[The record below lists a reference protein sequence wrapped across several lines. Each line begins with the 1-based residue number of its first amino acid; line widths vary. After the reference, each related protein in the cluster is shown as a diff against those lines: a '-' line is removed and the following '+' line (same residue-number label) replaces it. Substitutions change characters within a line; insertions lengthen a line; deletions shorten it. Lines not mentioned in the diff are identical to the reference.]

1 MALSLNAE
9 QKSVKSIFLNE
20 EQYIIPS
27 FQRPYSWEYEQCLQL
42 YTDLTSAYRENRDYF
57 VGNIILAKGDDSPSR
72 LYLVDGQQ
80 RLITLWL
87 ILKVLYTLYPEMR
100 ILGKL
105 VSIEAW
111 EGEDSEKKIISEIF
125 ENDDD
130 GILLEIHRSQML
142 DAWMGSYVNK
152 SGGVDENKCGDRI
165 IANYLWLYIWFRDY
179 QQRSAERCKD
189 FIKFLLER
197 VYLLPIELTG
207 STIDDAC
214 GKALTIFETINN
226 RGMNLA
232 DADIFKARLYNKAAL
247 IHQSD
252 DFIQRWIDFKTE
264 CDRQGYG
271 IDEIFRFYSHI
282 IRGKEGISGSEK
294 NLRDFFLNE
303 DFSPLHGSYVEFMD
317 SLMKI
322 LELLD
327 YLSEM
332 TVSDSRVAPWLQ
344 VLGAYTNQYPKYAVL
359 NYLYVNGYGDENEEN
374 FIGFLKQLIRYVYSM
389 GSTATVKFDIYSAI
403 KRTSCHE
410 EVTFPVKPIIDW
422 ELITSGRLRT
432 GFALLAHYLQ
442 EGNAPLP
449 KYTIDRVVK
458 RADWDSLAGRPQDAI
473 YESMANQQ
481 GNLVVVPKLK
491 RGPLDVRLSSYGVN
505 SAISYGYIL
514 ERNEKLLV
522 ILKKFMT
529 AYGQD

>member
-9 QKSVKSIFLNE
+9 QKSVKGIFLNE

-42 YTDLTSAYRENRDYF
+42 YTDLNNAYREDRDYF
-57 VGNIILAKGDDSPSR
+57 VGNIILAKGDESPSK
-72 LYLVDGQQ
+72 LHLVDGQQ

-87 ILKVLYTLYPEMR
+87 ILKVLYNLYPEMR

-111 EGEDSEKKIISEIF
+111 EGENSEKKITSEIF

-130 GILLEIHRSQML
+130 GTLQKIHQSQTL
-142 DAWMGSYVNK
+142 NIWINTYVNK
-152 SGGVDENKCGDRI
+152 GGGVDENKCNDRI
-165 IANYLWLYIWFRDY
+165 IANYLWFYTWFKNY
-179 QQRSAERCKD
+179 QQRSVEKCKN

-207 STIDDAC
+207 PTIDDAC

-247 IHQSD
+247 TRQSD
-252 DFIQRWIDFKTE
+252 DFIQRWIEFKAE

-271 IDEIFRFYSHI
+271 MDEIFRFYSHI

-322 LELLD
+322 LELSD
-327 YLSEM
+327 YLSET
-332 TVSDSRVAPWLQ
+332 TVSASRIAPWLQ
-344 VLGAYTNQYPKYAVL
+344 ILEAYTNQYPKYAVL
-359 NYLYVNGYGDENEEN
+359 NYLYVNGYENTDE
-374 FIGFLKQLIRYVYSM
+374 FIGFLKQLVRYVYSM
-389 GSTATVKFDIYSAI
+389 GSTTTVKFDIYSAI
-403 KRTSCHE
+403 KRTSWNE
-410 EVTFPVKPIIDW
+410 EVTFPVKPIAEW
-422 ELITSGRLRT
+422 ELHTSGRLRT
-432 GFALLAHYLQ
+432 GFALLAYYLQ
-442 EGNAPLP
+442 DKDPLP
-449 KYTIDRVVK
+449 KYAIDRLIK
-458 RADWDSLAGRPQDAI
+458 RTDWESLPEQPQKDLYDSI
-473 YESMANQQ
+473 ANQQ
-481 GNLVVVPKLK
+481 GNLLVVPKLK
-491 RGPLDVRLSSYGVN
+491 RGNLFTRLSAYRIEPTVSYK
-505 SAISYGYIL
+505 YIL
-514 ERNEKLLV
+514 ERNEQQLV
-522 ILKKFMT
+522 LLKKFM
-529 AYGQD
+529 ADYE

>member
-42 YTDLTSAYRENRDYF
+42 YTDLTNAYRKNHDYF
-57 VGNIILAKGDDSPSR
+57 VGNIILAKSDDSPSK
-72 LYLVDGQQ
+72 LHLVDGQQ

-87 ILKVLYTLYPEMR
+87 ILKILYGLYPEMR

-105 VSIEAW
+105 VSIESW
-111 EGEDSEKKIISEIF
+111 EGENSENKITSEIF
-125 ENDDD
+125 ENNDDET
-130 GILLEIHRSQML
+130 LQKIHQSQML
-142 DAWMGSYVNK
+142 GTWINSYVK
-152 SGGVDENKCGDRI
+152 KDGWVDENRCNNRI
-165 IANYLWLYIWFRDY
+165 IANYLWFYVWFENY
-179 QQRSAERCKD
+179 QQRSAESCKN

-197 VYLLPIELTG
+197 VYLLPIELIG

-247 IHQSD
+247 IHRSN
-252 DFIQRWIDFKTE
+252 DFIQRWIEFKTE

-271 IDEIFRFYSHI
+271 VDDIFRFYSHI

-327 YLSEM
+327 YLSEI
-332 TVSDSRVAPWLQ
+332 TVSDPCVAPWLQ
-344 VLGAYTNQYPKYAVL
+344 VLEAYTNQYPKYAVL
-359 NYLYVNGYGDENEEN
+359 NYLYINGYEDENKEK
-374 FIGFLKQLIRYVYSM
+374 FISFLKHLIRYVYSM
-389 GSTATVKFDIYSAI
+389 GSTTTVKFDIYSAI
-403 KRTSCHE
+403 KRTSWNE
-410 EVTFPVKPIIDW
+410 EVTFPIKPILEW
-422 ELITSGRLRT
+422 ELNTTGRLRT
-432 GFALLAHYLQ
+432 GFALLAYYLQ
-442 EGNAPLP
+442 GNAPLV
-449 KYTIDRVVK
+449 KYAIDRLIK
-458 RADWDSLAGRPQDAI
+458 RTDWNSLPGKPQEGL
-473 YESMANQQ
+473 YESIADLQ
-481 GNLVVVPKLK
+481 GNLLVVPKLK
-491 RGPLDVRLSSYGVN
+491 RGTLSARLSAYQI
-505 SAISYGYIL
+505 APPISYEYIL
-514 ERNEKLLV
+514 ERNEQQLVLL
-522 ILKKFMT
+522 KNFMT
-529 AYGQD
+529 AYE

>member
-27 FQRPYSWEYEQCLQL
+27 FQRPYSWEHEQCLQL
-42 YTDLTSAYRENRDYF
+42 YTDLTNAYREDRDYF
-57 VGNIILAKGDDSPSR
+57 VGNIILAKGDDSPSK
-72 LYLVDGQQ
+72 LHLVDGQQ

-87 ILKVLYTLYPEMR
+87 ILKVLYSLYPEMR

-111 EGEDSEKKIISEIF
+111 EGENSEKKITSEIF

-130 GILLEIHRSQML
+130 GTLQEIHQSQML
-142 DAWMGSYVNK
+142 DTWIASYINKGGEVN
-152 SGGVDENKCGDRI
+152 ENRCNDRI
-165 IANYLWLYIWFRDY
+165 IANYLWFYTWFRNY
-179 QQRSAERCKD
+179 QQRSAERCKN

-197 VYLLPIELTG
+197 VHLLPIELTG
-207 STIDDAC
+207 STINDAC

-247 IHQSD
+247 IRQAD
-252 DFIQRWIDFKTE
+252 DFIQRWIEFKAE

-271 IDEIFRFYSHI
+271 MDEIFRFYSHI
-282 IRGKEGISGSEK
+282 VRGKEGISSSEK

-322 LELLD
+322 LELSD

-332 TVSDSRVAPWLQ
+332 TVSASCIAPWLQ
-344 VLGAYTNQYPKYAVL
+344 VLEAYTNQYPKYAVL
-359 NYLYVNGYGDENEEN
+359 NYLYVNGYENTEE
-374 FIGFLKQLIRYVYSM
+374 FIGFLKRLVRYVYSM
-389 GSTATVKFDIYSAI
+389 GSTTTVKFDIYSAI
-403 KRTSCHE
+403 KRTSWNE
-410 EVTFPVKPIIDW
+410 EVTFPVKSITEW
-422 ELITSGRLRT
+422 ELHTSGRLRT
-432 GFALLAHYLQ
+432 GFALLAYYLQ
-442 EGNAPLP
+442 GKDPLP
-449 KYTIDRVVK
+449 KYAIDRLVK
-458 RADWDSLAGRPQDAI
+458 RTDWKSLHGQPQEELYDSI
-473 YESMANQQ
+473 ANLQ
-481 GNLVVVPKLK
+481 GNLLVVPQLK
-491 RGPLDVRLSSYGVN
+491 RGTLHVRLSAYQIEPTVSYE
-505 SAISYGYIL
+505 YIL
-514 ERNEKLLV
+514 ERNEQQLV
-522 ILKKFMT
+522 LLKKFMT
-529 AYGQD
+529 DYD